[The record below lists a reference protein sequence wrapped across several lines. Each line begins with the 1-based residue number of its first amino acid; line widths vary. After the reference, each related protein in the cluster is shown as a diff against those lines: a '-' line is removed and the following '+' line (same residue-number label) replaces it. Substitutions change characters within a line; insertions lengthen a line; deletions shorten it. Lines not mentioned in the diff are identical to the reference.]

1 MSGLAPC
8 EAVVDSKPP
17 HSFRVLAFEDNTN
30 IGDLLREGGII
41 TGEFLQK
48 WTTECVCQGSL
59 D

>member
-8 EAVVDSKPP
+8 EAVVESKPP

-30 IGDLLREGGII
+30 IGDLLREGGIV

-48 WTTECVCQGSL
+48 WTTECVC
-59 D
+59 